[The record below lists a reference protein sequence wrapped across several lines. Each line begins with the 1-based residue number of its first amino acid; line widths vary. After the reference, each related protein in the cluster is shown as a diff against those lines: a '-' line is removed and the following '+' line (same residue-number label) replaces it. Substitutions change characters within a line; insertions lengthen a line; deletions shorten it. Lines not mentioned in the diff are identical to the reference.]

1 MILLAAAV
9 CLGLH
14 TTLRLTAQERL
25 GQFPFST
32 TKFFRQKLDH
42 LTSSD
47 ERAFDQRY
55 FEKTS
60 YWSPHITTSPPV
72 FLYLG
77 GEAPLYGLPAGF
89 VEELAQEHGAVVVA
103 LFIGDI
109 NHGG

>member
-42 LTSSD
+42 LQEENDALRRKEAVLVD
-47 ERAFDQRY
+47 ERNRLQVRCEAAEREASQLRAFIAQHRD
-55 FEKTS
+55 K
-60 YWSPHITTSPPV
+60 
-72 FLYLG
+72 LG
-77 GEAPLYGLPAGF
+77 DVAAPLLDGGGG
-89 VEELAQEHGAVVVA
+89 GAA
-103 LFIGDI
+103 
-109 NHGG
+109 